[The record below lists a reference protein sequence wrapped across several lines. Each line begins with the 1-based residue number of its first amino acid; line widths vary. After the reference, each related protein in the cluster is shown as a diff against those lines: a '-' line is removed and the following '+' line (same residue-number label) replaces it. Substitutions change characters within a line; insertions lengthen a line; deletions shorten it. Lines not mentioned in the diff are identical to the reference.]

1 MRRIIN
7 KFITD
12 EQLLETARE
21 IYSRGWTNIKL
32 YFMIGHPSET
42 LEDVQAI
49 ADLCKRVLAEGRKAL
64 GGKARV
70 HAGVSTFI
78 PKPHTPFQWVSV
90 DSAEQIKA
98 KQELLM
104 RELRGSSFKLSW
116 TPPEDTLLEGWLS
129 RGDRRMAEVVYA
141 AWKNGTKFDAW
152 QDQRRFEAWTSAFA
166 AQKLDPAFYTHRQRR
181 PDEVFPWEHI
191 SDAVR
196 KKYLYADYR
205 RSLAGD
211 IHQDCREGCYACGIL
226 PTFATTRRENPGIYW
241 KCPEVKSPASGK
253 PNASGGG

>member
-1 MRRIIN
+1 
-7 KFITD
+7 
-12 EQLLETARE
+12 
-21 IYSRGWTNIKL
+21 
-32 YFMIGHPSET
+32 
-42 LEDVQAI
+42 
-49 ADLCKRVLAEGRKAL
+49 LCKRVLAEGRQVL

-90 DSAEQIKA
+90 DTPVQIKA

-104 RELRGSSFKLSW
+104 RELRGSAFKLSW
-116 TPPEDTLLEGWLS
+116 TSPEDTLMEGWLS

-166 AQKLDPAFYTHRQRR
+166 AQNLDPVFYTHRPRR
-181 PDEVFPWEHI
+181 LDEVFPWDHI
-191 SDAVR
+191 SDSVR
-196 KKYLYADYR
+196 KNYLLNDYR
-205 RSLAGD
+205 RSLSGE
-211 IHQDCREGCYACGIL
+211 IHLDCREACDACGIL
-226 PTFATTRRENPGIYW
+226 PEFAATRREFPGIYW

-253 PNASGGG
+253 KSLQAEVNP